1 MFLAGILLGIAATVG
16 IIAILM
22 KAMPVTPDSA
32 IMVGQSW
39 YINGAG
45 LVCITKVLNTGS
57 FKEYG
62 VGVNIQYMLPD
73 GQIGHCTSQSL
84 IKNGRLKREIKSVN
98 LDSDYF
104 PSPKKAKIE
113 PQSNYT
119 FYDKNGKTRILDVR
133 FRNPR

>member
-16 IIAILM
+16 IIAILV
-22 KAMPVTPDSA
+22 KAMPSTPDST

-39 YINGAG
+39 YINGVG
-45 LVCITKVLNTGS
+45 LVSITNVLNTGS

-73 GQIGHCTSQSL
+73 GQLGHCTSQNL
-84 IKNGRLKREIKSVN
+84 IKNGRLKREIKRVS

-104 PSPKKAKIE
+104 PSSQKPKAKH
-113 PQSNYT
+113 QSNYT